1 MNKNRKIGLGVMATA
16 LALGLV
22 AAPTTMHATEN
33 TSVPSLEQNT
43 SEENKASEEKE
54 ITTPVITLIKTND
67 YILEAGSE
75 ENTATLYQPVGVV
88 NRLGNAVS
96 AVDKDGNELE
106 VKGEWLSDVID
117 TNTKGDYIIKF
128 TATDGDG
135 AKTIVTTTIKVV
147 NQADMPTKGVDELTF
162 GGKTIGGS
170 NDNTNDNNTQQVGE
184 KPEIKFADDIVNEIE
199 LGKELDL
206 MKGVTAEDKEDGDL
220 TDKITV
226 EGTLNNKVAGTY
238 KIVYNV
244 EDKDGNKSAVVRE
257 ITVKELEEGEIV
269 GKEPVFEGVDEDL
282 LIALN
287 GEPDYLEGVKATD
300 EEDGDLTDKI
310 DVDASQ
316 VDLSKEGE
324 YELIYRV
331 ADSDGN
337 LTTAIRKAIV
347 TQVGGLGEESSNPNA
362 LPKTGAI
369 AGVSVGG
376 LGIAGIA
383 GAILR
388 RRK

>member
-1 MNKNRKIGLGVMATA
+1 MNKNRKASLGIMATA

-22 AAPTTMHATEN
+22 VTPTTIHATEN
-33 TSVPSLEQNT
+33 TSVSKLEQNT
-43 SEENKASEEKE
+43 SEEKE
-54 ITTPVITLIKTND
+54 MITPVMTLTNISGC
-67 YILEAGSE
+67 ILEEGAE
-75 ENTATLYQPVGVV
+75 ENTATLYQPEGTAIT
-88 NRLGNAVS
+88 LTGFAS
-96 AVDKDGNELE
+96 AVDSDGNDLWVRNEW
-106 VKGEWLSDVID
+106 VTGEA
-117 TNTKGDYIIKF
+117 NPGDPNIQVIKF
-128 TATDGDG
+128 SAEDANGLE
-135 AKTIVTTTIKVV
+135 TIVTASIKIVDPA
-147 NQADMPTKGVDELTF
+147 NMPTKGVDELKF
-162 GGKTIGGS
+162 GGKTIGGDS
-170 NDNTNDNNTQQVGE
+170 NDNTPQAPNT

-269 GKEPVFEGVDEDL
+269 GKEPVFEGLEEDL

-347 TQVGGLGEESSNPNA
+347 TQIGGLGEESSNPNA

>member
-22 AAPTTMHATEN
+22 VAPTTMHATEN

-43 SEENKASEEKE
+43 SEEENAP
-54 ITTPVITLIKTND
+54 TITLSVIPGVKLQNGD
-67 YILEAGSE
+67 SK
-75 ENTATLYQPVGVV
+75 NTAKIYVPENFSLVIDDLLT
-88 NRLGNAVS
+88 AK
-96 AVDKDGNELE
+96 DKDGNPISVAAQFITDE
-106 VKGEWLSDVID
+106 VKPDNPLIQVVRI
-117 TNTKGDYIIKF
+117 F
-128 TATDGDG
+128 TVDDDGLKTEGVATIE
-135 AKTIVTTTIKVV
+135 IVDSA
-147 NQADMPTKGVDELTF
+147 NMPTNGVDKLTF
-162 GGKTIGGS
+162 KGKMEKPSTPDS
-170 NDNTNDNNTQQVGE
+170 PQAPNT
-184 KPEIKFADDIVNEIE
+184 KPEIKFADDIVNDIE

-269 GKEPVFEGVDEDL
+269 GTEPVFEGVDEDL

-316 VDLSKEGE
+316 VDLSKEG
-324 YELIYRV
+324 ELIYRV

>member
-1 MNKNRKIGLGVMATA
+1 MNKNRKASLGIMATA

-22 AAPTTMHATEN
+22 VAPTTMHATEN
-33 TSVPSLEQNT
+33 TSVPAL
-43 SEENKASEEKE
+43 ENKASEEKE

-117 TNTKGDYIIKF
+117 TNTKGDYTIKF

-147 NQADMPTKGVDELTF
+147 DQADMPTKGVNELTF

-170 NDNTNDNNTQQVGE
+170 NDNSNNTTQQVGE

-199 LGKELDL
+199 VGEELDL

-220 TDKITV
+220 TDKITI

-244 EDKDGNKSAVVRE
+244 EDKDGNKSAAVRE
-257 ITVKELEEGEIV
+257 ITVKELEESEVV

-282 LIALN
+282 LIALD

-324 YELIYRV
+324 YEVVYRV

-347 TQVGGLGEESSNPNA
+347 TKVGGLGEENTNPNA

-369 AGVSVGG
+369 AGVSIGS

>member
-22 AAPTTMHATEN
+22 VAPTTMHATEN
-33 TSVPSLEQNT
+33 NSVPSLEQNT
-43 SEENKASEEKE
+43 SEEKE
-54 ITTPVITLIKTND
+54 MITPVMTLTNISGC
-67 YILEAGSE
+67 ILEEGTE
-75 ENTATLYQPVGVV
+75 ENTATLYQPEGTAIT
-88 NRLGNAVS
+88 LTGFAS
-96 AVDKDGNELE
+96 AVDSDGNDLWVRNEC
-106 VKGEWLSDVID
+106 VTGEANPSDPNIQV
-117 TNTKGDYIIKF
+117 IKF
-128 TATDGDG
+128 SAEDANGLE
-135 AKTIVTTTIKVV
+135 TIVTASIKIVDPA
-147 NQADMPTKGVDELTF
+147 NMPTKGVDKLTF
-162 GGKTIGGS
+162 GVKTIGGS
-170 NDNTNDNNTQQVGE
+170 NDNTPQAPNT

-199 LGKELDL
+199 VGEELDL

-220 TDKITV
+220 TDKITI

>member
-1 MNKNRKIGLGVMATA
+1 MNKNRKASLGIMATA

-22 AAPTTMHATEN
+22 VSPTTMHATEN
-33 TSVPSLEQNT
+33 NTVPKLEQKT
-43 SEENKASEEKE
+43 SDQKE
-54 ITTPVITLIKTND
+54 MITPVIRLIRQPNHVLK
-67 YILEAGSE
+67 AGSE
-75 ENTATLYQPVGVV
+75 DNTVIIYQPNGTSFMLLSDPVISALDKNG
-88 NRLGNAVS
+88 NR
-96 AVDKDGNELE
+96 LE
-106 VKGEWLSDVID
+106 VKGEWIAENMSPDSHISKTARYSVKDDDGLE
-117 TNTKGDYIIKF
+117 TII
-128 TATDGDG
+128 TVTVQLTDP
-135 AKTIVTTTIKVV
+135 
-147 NQADMPTKGVDELTF
+147 ADMPTKGVDELTF

-170 NDNTNDNNTQQVGE
+170 NDNSNNTPQQVGE
-184 KPEIKFADDIVNEIE
+184 KPEIKFADDIVNEME
-199 LGKELDL
+199 VGEELDL

-220 TDKITV
+220 TDKITI

-257 ITVKELEEGEIV
+257 ITVKELEEGEVV
-269 GKEPVFEGVDEDL
+269 GKEPVFEGLEEDL

-369 AGVSVGG
+369 AGVSVGS